1 MLKQLFAL
9 FIDAFNYAGHSDLA
23 LEVLSSK
30 VVDVGALGML
40 PVGAKFKLK
49 RWSIKH
55 VLKSG
60 SGLPETRF

>member
-40 PVGAKFKLK
+40 PVGAKHL
-49 RWSIKH
+49 
-55 VLKSG
+55 
-60 SGLPETRF
+60 

>member
-1 MLKQLFAL
+1 MRLNRYS
-9 FIDAFNYAGHSDLA
+9 I
-23 LEVLSSK
+23 SSK
-30 VVDVGALGML
+30 AVDVGALGML

>member
-40 PVGAKFKLK
+40 PVGAKHL
-49 RWSIKH
+49 WSKIKAGKI
-55 VLKSG
+55 LNSG
-60 SGLPETRF
+60 SSSAWN